1 VFTAPNASSTL
12 VVLTIL
18 LYLPYS
24 KMYILV
30 DQAHIY
36 DLTVSFL
43 YVSIKNEI
51 HSDNKT
57 YLARLQRQD
66 ATEPLLPGRSRESGS
81 GGPPRSRERDGSDL
95 RPQPLP
101 KAAGGVG
108 APRRIPSRG
117 VPSPGWRGGGSSGVT
132 AALAIAGGRRGG
144 GGRTALLARGG
155 STTLACGGDG
165 RSCDAGAWP
174 RSGGGSHRADP

>member
-43 YVSIKNEI
+43 YVSIKSEI
-51 HSDNKT
+51 LSDNKKYLT
-57 YLARLQRQD
+57 Y
-66 ATEPLLPGRSRESGS
+66 
-81 GGPPRSRERDGSDL
+81 
-95 RPQPLP
+95 
-101 KAAGGVG
+101 
-108 APRRIPSRG
+108 
-117 VPSPGWRGGGSSGVT
+117 
-132 AALAIAGGRRGG
+132 GGRG
-144 GGRTALLARGG
+144 L
-155 STTLACGGDG
+155 TTDLVTFIIF
-165 RSCDAGAWP
+165 
-174 RSGGGSHRADP
+174 